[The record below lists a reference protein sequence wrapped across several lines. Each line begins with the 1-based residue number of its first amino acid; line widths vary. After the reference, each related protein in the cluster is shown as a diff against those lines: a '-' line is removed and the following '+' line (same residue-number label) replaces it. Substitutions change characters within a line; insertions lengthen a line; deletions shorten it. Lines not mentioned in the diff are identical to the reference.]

1 MSNYFFRAA
10 EFTSIFSSRKRC
22 CRTLDDPE
30 PLCHLFNKVS
40 SRSYEKCSQW
50 ALRIILTGTDTV
62 WQTDQSQLYWSGCRS
77 LICHEISSGSWTNS
91 GLDSYN
97 YMVSSN
103 KLGFPPVSTGT
114 VVIMDRSS
122 MEGIAQYTQHSV
134 HTSGQGKPAIFGS
147 RWEPGSKQI
156 HFIWNVLNG
165 SKCWCANQNRT
176 SVMLLYKL
184 QKKDFQD

>member
-1 MSNYFFRAA
+1 MIQNLSVICLTKYQVVPMKNVHNELWGLSWLALILFDRRISLSCTEVAA
-10 EFTSIFSSRKRC
+10 E
-22 CRTLDDPE
+22 
-30 PLCHLFNKVS
+30 V
-40 SRSYEKCSQW
+40 
-50 ALRIILTGTDTV
+50 
-62 WQTDQSQLYWSGCRS
+62 LYA
-77 LICHEISSGSWTNS
+77 TNS
-91 GLDSYN
+91 ALVLEQILGKTLITL
-97 YMVSSN
+97 VSSN

-114 VVIMDRSS
+114 VVIMNASS

-176 SVMLLYKL
+176 SFMLLYKL
-184 QKKDFQD
+184 P